1 MERSLVVTGC
11 TAFLFLSLLLS
22 AGCKDKSETEDPKA
36 SATDKKASVAP
47 QLEKAPASAAAVPD
61 RERLAAVFSG
71 MWCINKQR
79 DRSGMA
85 KLLALHKFK
94 DAAEWAAQ
102 WSQLSTSDPKWT
114 EETMI
119 RVINAGCK

>member
-11 TAFLFLSLLLS
+11 TVLLFLSLLLS
-22 AGCKDKSETEDPKA
+22 AGCKDTSQTEAQKA
-36 SATDKKASVAP
+36 SSTEKKASVAP
-47 QLEKAPASAAAVPD
+47 QLEKAPAASVPD

-94 DAAEWAAQ
+94 DAAQWAAQ

-114 EETMI
+114 EETMV
-119 RVINAGCK
+119 RVINTGCK

>member
-11 TAFLFLSLLLS
+11 TVLLFLSLLLS
-22 AGCKDKSETEDPKA
+22 AGCQDKSQTEAPKA
-36 SATDKKASVAP
+36 SSTEKKASAP
-47 QLEKAPASAAAVPD
+47 QLEKTSASAEAVPD

-85 KLLALHKFK
+85 QLLALHKFR
-94 DAAEWAAQ
+94 DAAQWASQ
-102 WSQLSTSDPKWT
+102 WSQLSTSDPMWT
-114 EETMI
+114 EETMV